1 MKLARSIAILIVLT
15 LLLIVNVRQPVHAFS
30 CQQDCA
36 NAQSTCNNTVDA
48 TYQQCVSDCDTLYP
62 WWSGCPIACWDAREG
77 GWAQCESDYN
87 ACVAGC
93 P

>member
-1 MKLARSIAILIVLT
+1 MRLARAITILILLT
-15 LLLIVNVRQPVHAFS
+15 MLLIGVVRQPVHAFS

-36 NAQSTCNNTVDA
+36 NAHSTCNNVVDA

-62 WWSGCPIACWDAREG
+62 QWSGCPIACWGAREA
-77 GWAQCESDYN
+77 GWEQCQTDYN
-87 ACVAGC
+87 SCISGC